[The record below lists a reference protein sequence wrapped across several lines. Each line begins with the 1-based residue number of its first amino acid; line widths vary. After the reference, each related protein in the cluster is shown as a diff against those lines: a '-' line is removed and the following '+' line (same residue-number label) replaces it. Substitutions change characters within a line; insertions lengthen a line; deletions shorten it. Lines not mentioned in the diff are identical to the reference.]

1 MTKIIIIIKLLI
13 LTNTFKFSKNIKLGF
28 HFFQYSN
35 IFLKIKGIGENAIL
49 GYGSFNVPNYI
60 YINRVKQ
67 NEINYK
73 YFLIKPI
80 IMLK

>member
-35 IFLKIKGIGENAIL
+35 ISLKIKGIGENAIL

-60 YINRVKQ
+60 YINRVKKMKLT
-67 NEINYK
+67 ISI
-73 YFLIKPI
+73 F
-80 IMLK
+80 